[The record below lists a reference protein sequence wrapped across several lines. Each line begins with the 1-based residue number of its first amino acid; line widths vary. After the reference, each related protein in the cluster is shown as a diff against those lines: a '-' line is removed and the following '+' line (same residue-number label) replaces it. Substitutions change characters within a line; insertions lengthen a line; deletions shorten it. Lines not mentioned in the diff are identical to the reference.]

1 MSNKILIVF
10 AHPRFEKSKTNRAL
24 LTGAQS
30 IDGVTLHDLY
40 EAYPDFIIDKG
51 REQRLLSDHDGIIWH
66 FPLYTY
72 SAPALLKQW
81 MDEVLEH
88 GWAHGSE
95 GFALQEKT
103 CLVALTA
110 GGSRESYTRTGL
122 NHFAIR
128 ELLAPFEQTA
138 RLCAMIYLPPFVVH
152 ATHLLTPKQL
162 SDCATGYAR
171 VLTGLTTGQVNSAGT
186 ASCEYLNDWFDAK
199 DKRVTP

>member
-24 LTGAQS
+24 FAGVQS

-51 REQRLLSDHDGIIWH
+51 REQRLLSEHDVLIWH

-88 GWAHGSE
+88 GWAHGAS
-95 GFALQEKT
+95 GLALQEKT

-110 GGSRESYTRTGL
+110 GGSRESYTRSGL
-122 NHFAIR
+122 NYFSLR
-128 ELLAPFEQTA
+128 ELLAPF
-138 RLCAMIYLPPFVVH
+138 
-152 ATHLLTPKQL
+152 
-162 SDCATGYAR
+162 
-171 VLTGLTTGQVNSAGT
+171 
-186 ASCEYLNDWFDAK
+186 
-199 DKRVTP
+199 